1 MINFFR
7 KIRKQL
13 ADDNNP
19 FKYMRY
25 AIGEIVLVV
34 IGILIALSINNWNET
49 QKYNKEETTI
59 LENLHENLKQAKSQ
73 STDFIHNE
81 EQLKELLI
89 SALGISSN
97 RKQNDT
103 ISFSDLDFYDLL
115 WDFQSQVPVINTY
128 SDIKSTDKL
137 SIIKNRE
144 IRESF
149 NGLELAINDL
159 NVLVSDRLTVQ
170 QLRIDEIAV
179 NEINF
184 IPLLKRQTS
193 LDITNEIPNNYKSIL
208 SNPKTRNLLG
218 IKLELTYQVL
228 KNRKDLEI
236 EIDRL
241 ISLLETEIE
250 K

>member
-7 KIRKQL
+7 KTSKKL
-13 ADDNNP
+13 ADDNKP
-19 FKYMRY
+19 LKYIRF

-34 IGILIALSINNWNET
+34 VGILIALSINNWNET

-59 LENLHENLKQAKSQ
+59 LENLHENLKQAKTQ
-73 STDFIHNE
+73 STDFIHNK
-81 EQLKELLI
+81 EQKKELLI

-103 ISFSDLDFYDLL
+103 ISISDLDFYDLL
-115 WDFQSQVPVINTY
+115 CNLQSQVPVINTY

-159 NVLVSDRLTVQ
+159 NAFVSDRLTVQ

-193 LDITNEIPNNYKSIL
+193 LDITNEIPNNSSISRL
-208 SNPKTRNLLG
+208 QSSIVCKYSF
-218 IKLELTYQVL
+218 KVVL
-228 KNRKDLEI
+228 IVKAF
-236 EIDRL
+236 
-241 ISLLETEIE
+241 S
-250 K
+250 

>member
-1 MINFFR
+1 VKIQCLRKNNQPLHMINFFR
-7 KIRKQL
+7 KTSKKL
-13 ADDNNP
+13 ADDNKP
-19 FKYMRY
+19 LKYIRF

-34 IGILIALSINNWNET
+34 VGILIALSINNWNET

-59 LENLHENLKQAKSQ
+59 LENLHENLKQAKTQ
-73 STDFIHNE
+73 STDFIHNK
-81 EQLKELLI
+81 EQKKELLI

-103 ISFSDLDFYDLL
+103 ISISDLDFYDLL
-115 WDFQSQVPVINTY
+115 CNLQSQVPVINTY

-159 NVLVSDRLTVQ
+159 NAFVSDRLTVQ

-193 LDITNEIPNNYKSIL
+193 LDITNEIPNNSSISRL
-208 SNPKTRNLLG
+208 QSSIVCKYSF
-218 IKLELTYQVL
+218 KVVL
-228 KNRKDLEI
+228 IVKAF
-236 EIDRL
+236 
-241 ISLLETEIE
+241 S
-250 K
+250 

>member
-7 KIRKQL
+7 KTRKKL
-13 ADDNNP
+13 ADDNKP
-19 FKYMRY
+19 VKYMRY
-25 AIGEIVLVV
+25 AIGEIALVV

-59 LENLHENLKQAKSQ
+59 LENLYENLKQAKSQ
-73 STDFIHNE
+73 STDYIHSE

-103 ISFSDLDFYDLL
+103 VSFSDIDFYDLV
-115 WDFQSQVPVINTY
+115 WDLPSQVPVLNTY
-128 SDIKSTDKL
+128 SDIKSTNKL

-170 QLRIDEIAV
+170 QLRIDEIGV

-184 IPLLKRQTS
+184 IPLLKKFTS

-218 IKLELTYQVL
+218 IKLVLTYQVL
-228 KNRKDLEI
+228 KNREDLEK

-250 K
+250 N

>member
-7 KIRKQL
+7 KSRKKL
-13 ADDNNP
+13 ADDNKP
-19 FKYMRY
+19 LKYMRY
-25 AIGEIVLVV
+25 AIAEIVLVV
-34 IGILIALSINNWNET
+34 VGILIALSINNWNET

-89 SALGISSN
+89 LALGISSN
-97 RKQNDT
+97 RKLNDT
-103 ISFSDLDFYDLL
+103 ISFSDLDFFDLL
-115 WDFQSQVPVINTY
+115 WDFESQVPVINTY
-128 SDIKSTDKL
+128 SDIKSTGKL

-144 IRESF
+144 IRVSF

-159 NVLVSDRLTVQ
+159 NILVSDRLTVQ
-170 QLRIDEIAV
+170 QIRIDEIAV

-184 IPLLKRQTS
+184 IPLLKRLTGI
-193 LDITNEIPNNYKSIL
+193 DITNEIPNNYKSLL

-218 IKLELTYQVL
+218 IKLVLTGDV
-228 KNRKDLEI
+228 
-236 EIDRL
+236 
-241 ISLLETEIE
+241 
-250 K
+250 